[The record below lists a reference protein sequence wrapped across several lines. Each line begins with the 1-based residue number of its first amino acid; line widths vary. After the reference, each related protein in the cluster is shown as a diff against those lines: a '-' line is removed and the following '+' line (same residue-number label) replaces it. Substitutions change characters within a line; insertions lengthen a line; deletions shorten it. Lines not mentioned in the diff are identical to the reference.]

1 MAEQTHDADDV
12 EERFESVERTSGDSW
27 PTPKEFDPE
36 ELPKPSSLAR
46 FAALFVDEV
55 IAVGPMLLLGAVG
68 YYAVSDQ
75 NVPNTPALI
84 ISIIAFGL
92 GIFWPFLYLLMR
104 DGWGHGQGWGKR
116 LFGLLVVDANKGAFA
131 TKGASSARFIVLA
144 LISLIEA
151 VVVIVRPDG
160 RRLGDLLAQTRVVAE
175 KAYAESG
182 APGAYTVRKEPASKT
197 WPAVAF
203 IVSAA
208 LIASSIGLI
217 SFTVSRLA
225 PAPVSDE
232 VATAVYDDPNEKL
245 AVDTIERYYDDLLG
259 GSYDAALA
267 RFAMP
272 QEEAFAIVAVYSDS
286 DAILDTYSV
295 ADVTVAGD
303 SATVV
308 AEETFVDSDGATLER
323 TVTYSMTPLEGEWY
337 IASVSATGF
346 DPIATAEAPVV
357 YPRDAEITVDAFL
370 GFVAIDDPVNAK
382 TLTTVRFVSEHPEYF
397 DGSLGELTAWDIL
410 GSEQLTSERMR
421 VRAEEQW
428 SSGAVIVDYQAVLEG
443 GELQVDTLAL
453 VE

>member
-1 MAEQTHDADDV
+1 MPEKTHDADGV
-12 EERFESVERTSGDSW
+12 EAQFESVERTSGDSW

-36 ELPKPSSLAR
+36 DLPKPSSLAR
-46 FAALFVDEV
+46 FAALFVDAV
-55 IAVGPMLLLGAVG
+55 IAVGPMLLLGSVG

-75 NVPNTPALI
+75 NVPNTPALL

-92 GIFWPFLYLLMR
+92 GIFWPFFYLLMR

-116 LFGLLVVDANKGAFA
+116 LFGLLVIDANRGGFA
-131 TKGASSARFIVLA
+131 SKGASSARFIILA

-151 VVVIVRPDG
+151 VVVVVRPDG

-175 KAYAESG
+175 RAYAESG
-182 APGAYTVRKEPASKT
+182 APGAYTVKKEPASKT
-197 WPAVAF
+197 WPAVTF
-203 IVSAA
+203 IISAVF
-208 LIASSIGLI
+208 IASSIGLV

-232 VATAVYDDPNEKL
+232 VAAVVYDDPDERL

-259 GSYDAALA
+259 GSYDDALG
-267 RFAMP
+267 RFDMP

-286 DAILDTYSV
+286 DAILDSYSI
-295 ADVTVAGD
+295 ADATVAGD

-308 AEETFVDSDGATLER
+308 AEESFVDASGATLER
-323 TVTYSMTPLEGEWY
+323 TVTYSMTPFEGEWL
-337 IASVSATGF
+337 IVSVSATVF
-346 DPIATAEAPVV
+346 DPIVTAEAPVV

-370 GFVAIDDPVNAK
+370 GFVAIEDPASAQ
-382 TLTTVRFVSEHPEYF
+382 TLTTERFVSEHPEYF
-397 DGSLGELTAWDIL
+397 DGSLGELAAWDIL

-428 SSGAVIVDYQAVLEG
+428 SSGTVTVDYQAVLEG
-443 GELQVDTLAL
+443 GELQVDTLTP